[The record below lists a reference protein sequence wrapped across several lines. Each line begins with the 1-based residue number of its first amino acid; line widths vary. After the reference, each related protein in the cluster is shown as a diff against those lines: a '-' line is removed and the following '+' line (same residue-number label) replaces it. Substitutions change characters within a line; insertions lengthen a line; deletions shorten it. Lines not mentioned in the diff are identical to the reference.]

1 MPTIT
6 NDTAGPWDFS
16 ALDTEQVTDSPS
28 GNSSVAVETNTSF
41 TQPQWD
47 FSVIDSTQPAPSETA
62 AQNLNYSGRYSQQQI
77 IEARQNADRLG
88 ASFDDTLQH
97 SAVAAQQAGAITP
110 QDLQGFSPEFVAA
123 LANNGKTVFA
133 AREDL
138 PLFNRIATGLFRLSY
153 PHILSNA
160 LFDQGSPDARA
171 ATQAQGQAEAQMW
184 QTRYSELERAGIR
197 LREGA
202 DQVEDAMRG
211 LIIGATEGWAAGIR
225 KDIESNP
232 RLAYVED
239 NSNTLDYIENIGKN
253 VRSGLEVKRQTRP
266 AMLPEA
272 ESAAQRY
279 LENVVAL
286 APQIGVQ
293 VASAFVSPHLG
304 MAIMGA
310 QIGGGTYLNLTDQ
323 GIDPDT
329 ALAAS
334 IGNALAQAPLERLG
348 LEKAMAVFKTSGV
361 WNTIKAIGGSAVI
374 EGITEWMQTYP
385 EAVAEIWAQTTQQ
398 GGDFEQGY
406 KTFVNRLG
414 EITLQGMYEGA
425 LALPYGGLFGGMGML
440 KNGRGQFP
448 SQLSPELQ
456 QFFTQELAQAQA
468 YAQRQALT
476 DALNTAA
483 QSIDSM
489 TTMRQGPQAVAE
501 MLDEVIPP
509 ALQQTWIGADD
520 AVTLYQEAQEKGEAE
535 AAAVLDTL
543 GTNAEGLQQAAEQGA
558 PLPVATA
565 KLLTHMSGDTRARA
579 MAALRAT
586 ADGVSGAEAAN
597 YNPMERARDAMQRV
611 LDGPHGGDDSDPPAT
626 GTAAALA
633 EASSAQKIRADVE
646 REVTRIT
653 QEIEAA
659 GFPRHVAQTNAAL
672 HQQQALAM
680 KAAYGVDPV
689 AILQRRTVT
698 RVLADHAQQPRQ
710 DALFHAMYAAKDADM
725 TSFFSR
731 VQAEGPQA
739 KKSYFAFS
747 VPGELEGVPF
757 RIPSDTALHQA
768 KRHSDITPQ
777 DNAVLPHI
785 FQNLTAENTAQV
797 NRQGVYGRQYIGTAE
812 VNGAHYGVAFE
823 VNKKGEVYVTTLFKD
838 KPKRLEDW
846 LNKEQKRASIVP
858 EASSAE
864 RHQKPGVGYG
874 KPSSAKTLRQML
886 AEVNSR
892 EMHQQEQSG
901 PLGSVSLSPQSAA
914 VSIFDGA
921 NLSTIPHESAHI
933 FLDDLMRIAA
943 DDGSIALAELQRA
956 VAVNLKGETTET
968 ARQVQALLAQM
979 HKAIPQDRLT
989 ALHTL
994 AADLRAQA
1002 QEGRAEAKRLDEE
1015 ATTLKLQ
1022 DQEQGI
1028 EDTGQITE
1036 WKQSRAKQYQA
1047 ESRAA
1052 ALRRAERSVRQS
1064 IKHLHGLD
1072 QARADIRTLRQ
1083 WAGVAPE
1090 GDLAP
1095 GSEEYVKFHEAV
1107 ARGFEQYL
1115 MEGKAP
1121 SKKLDG
1127 VFSRLRAWLLEIYK
1141 EARDALGLPISDDV
1155 RRVFDRMIA
1164 TDQQMKQSRHLQN
1177 TLAAERG
1184 FAANHAESF
1193 DEWEELAEM
1202 LNQAEREVQ
1211 ATADRATL
1219 RQRNKRFKEYY
1230 ADALESLNASP
1241 FWQMVD
1247 SVAAR
1252 TRSADGR
1259 STGGLTRE
1267 SVVHFIGAER
1277 TAELSKARP
1286 GIINAQGGG
1295 IHADIAAMEHG
1306 FEDADTLLHDLYDA
1320 LVMRRESKKSL
1331 ARSLAEQQ
1339 LQADDSLN
1347 DAELMA
1353 LSAEKYAAYLDRV
1366 DETVLRIAARKG
1378 YRTVEEQDRFIRN
1391 SITPRTRIQAMAA
1404 DHLRHTPLRDITP
1417 ERYQAMLDNALR
1429 DRSKALVDGDVMG
1442 AVRAVENARMANEL
1456 IWGSRAQ
1463 LARRDRLLKLAAETA
1478 AAKPGT
1484 YPTVHREAIR
1494 KLLNQY
1500 DLAHMRGQSDAEY
1513 RHARL
1518 RDLVGQT
1525 MQDDVVEVLPSFANW
1540 LLDGTNPNTG
1550 NPLPG
1555 GRQSWRDLTPAQL
1568 YDVENLLA
1576 YLRKTGYNA
1585 RTDAK
1590 NSEAAKVE
1598 LLATQAGR
1606 NMLTLPE
1613 MPTAPA
1619 DSLRGKAQESARGL
1633 YAAIDSLRW
1642 QLRKADAFSSVMG
1655 DGEIGPMEDALL
1667 NKILTGEQRARDRI
1681 EHINTIMAP
1690 HLVHLAQSVQQW
1702 EAQYGKNLM
1711 LKDAE
1716 GNIVQLPA
1724 SMQKAYSRKTWT
1736 ADMVIALALNTGNA
1750 SNMARITSGYEDMD
1764 YEMLAPLLGDQV
1776 AARIMSSKFDIN
1788 FRPQGNRPGLLSLRD
1803 WQAIQGIWDAL
1814 GTQWADT
1821 QATHERMFGFKPQG
1835 VEHLPLTITDP
1846 TTGQAVTLPG
1856 GYYPV
1861 RYDPRVSDRV
1871 AQWGEQEDILSRNES
1886 MFAVPTAKRGH
1897 TQARAEKA
1905 VGHPLRFDTGI
1916 IMEHINDAVRF
1927 IELGEITRQADRV
1940 TQHPAFRAAYTAAF
1954 GKKDYDAIRPNLR
1967 GLVRQEPAP
1976 RSDWVVSTANMMR
1989 KYLVPWGLAWN
2000 LKVAALQFTAV
2011 YPAMGDLGSR
2021 YVLRGMAHMAR
2032 HGMGALRQIWDV
2044 SPYMKSRL
2052 NNIDQDLQR
2061 NIANFNPS
2069 KRPASVSIGGKEI
2082 SWEDMVNAGM
2092 LPIVAVDAAA
2102 TAAVWMGAYSKKLAQ
2117 LQDSAVKYGVNTDS
2131 EFHQQAVDFA
2141 DSMVKQSNPDYDPS
2155 SRSGFLRA
2163 QNSYRLVNNF
2173 SSAITLFAARHKYMY
2188 TARSK
2193 GKASLG
2199 RLARFEMYDTIL
2211 PAVSMFMFLALVRG
2225 YVGSDKDDK
2234 KDVAEL
2240 FTASMVDFAGMRFP
2254 IFGQAAG
2261 DALMGLM
2268 GFNEGGQRVS
2278 GLRTALDMPFQLGQ
2292 AVTNRSGRAMWQGVK
2307 NGDQAKALVYG
2318 AADIASFIARVPA
2331 SKLARNAERGYDQ
2344 WQRGQGTALSV
2355 AFPRPGK

>member
-1 MPTIT
+1 MANVI
-6 NDTAGPWDFS
+6 NDTADPWDFS
-16 ALDTEQVTDSPS
+16 VLDSTETPSTAETPPTVTSIDNQAVPS
-28 GNSSVAVETNTSF
+28 QSL
-41 TQPQWD
+41 WD
-47 FSVIDSTQPAPSETA
+47 FSVLDNKPPSPAETA
-62 AQNLNYSGRYSQQQI
+62 AQNLNYTGRYSQQQI
-77 IEARQNADRLG
+77 TEARQNAQRLG
-88 ASFDDTLQH
+88 APFEDTLQH
-97 SAVAAQQAGAITP
+97 SAVAAQQAGAFTP
-110 QDLQGFSPEFVAA
+110 QDLQEYSPRLMDS

-138 PLFNRIATGLFRLSY
+138 PALNMLAKVLDQSEWPY
-153 PHILSNA
+153 QQPHPDDPAPIIPV
-160 LFDQGSPDARA
+160 SPD
-171 ATQAQGQAEAQMW
+171 GQPQMW
-184 QTRYSELERAGIR
+184 ETRYSGTQRTGIR
-197 LREGA
+197 LAEGL
-202 DQVEDAMRG
+202 DQISDSMRG
-211 LIIGATEGWAAGIR
+211 LLMGATEGWAAGIR
-225 KDIESNP
+225 KDIASNP
-232 RLAYVED
+232 RLADVED
-239 NSNTLDYIENIGKN
+239 NSKILDYIENIGAN
-253 VRSGLEVKRQTRP
+253 VRKGLEAERQARP
-266 AMLPEA
+266 ALLPEA
-272 ESAAQRY
+272 QDAATRY
-279 LENVVAL
+279 FENVVTL

-293 VASAFVSPHLG
+293 VASAFVNPAVG
-304 MAIMGA
+304 MALMGA
-310 QIGGGTYLNLTDQ
+310 QIGGGTYVNLTDQ

-329 ALAAS
+329 ALTAA

-348 LEKAMAVFKTSGV
+348 LERAMAVFKTSGV
-361 WNTIKAIGGSAVI
+361 WNTIKAIGGSAII
-374 EGITEWMQTYP
+374 EGITEWMQAYP

-425 LALPYGGLFGGMGML
+425 LALPYGGLFGGMGMI
-440 KNGRGQFP
+440 KHGRQQAAP
-448 SQLSPELQ
+448 QLAPELQ

-476 DALNTAA
+476 DALSTAA
-483 QSIDSM
+483 QNIDGM
-489 TTMRQGPQAVAE
+489 ATMRQGPQAVAE

-520 AVTLYQEAQEKGEAE
+520 AVTLYQEAQERGEAE

-543 GTNAEGLQQAAEQGA
+543 GTDADGLQQAAEQGA
-558 PLPVATA
+558 PLPVSTA
-565 KLLTHMSGDTRARA
+565 KLLTHTSGDTRASA

-586 ADGVSGAEAAN
+586 ADGVSGTEAAN
-597 YNPMERARDAMQRV
+597 YNPADRAREAMQRV
-611 LDGPHGGDDSDPPAT
+611 LSDEGESPAT

-633 EASSAQKIRADVE
+633 EARSAQKIRADVD
-646 REVTRIT
+646 REITRIT
-653 QEIEAA
+653 HEIEAT
-659 GFPRHVAQTNAAL
+659 GFPRHVAEANAAL
-672 HQQQALAM
+672 HQQRVLAM
-680 KAAYGVDPV
+680 RAAYGDPAVDSLKR
-689 AILQRRTVT
+689 ISFTK
-698 RVLADHAQQPRQ
+698 VLPGQAQPRQ

-725 TSFFSR
+725 ATFFSR
-731 VQAEGPQA
+731 VQAEGPQG

-768 KRHSDITPQ
+768 KRHNNITPQ
-777 DNAVLPHI
+777 DNAALPHI
-785 FQNLTAENTAQV
+785 FQNLTAENTALSEK
-797 NRQGVYGRQYIGTAE
+797 QGIYGQQYIGTAE
-812 VNGAHYGVAFE
+812 INGVNYGVGFE

-838 KPKRLEDW
+838 TPKRLQDW

-858 EASSAE
+858 EASSTE
-864 RHQKPGVGYG
+864 RHQKPGVDYG

-886 AEVNSR
+886 ADVNSGNL
-892 EMHQQEQSG
+892 QQMEQAG

-921 NLSTIPHESAHI
+921 NPSTIPHESAHI

-956 VAVNLKGETTET
+956 VAVTLKGEKAET
-968 ARQVQALLAQM
+968 SQQVNTLLTQVQ
-979 HKAIPQDRLT
+979 KAAPQDRLT

-1002 QEGRAEAKRLDEE
+1002 QETRTESKRLDEE
-1015 ATTLKLQ
+1015 ATTLQQQ

-1028 EDTGQITE
+1028 EDTGQITQ
-1036 WKQSRAKQYQA
+1036 WKQSRMQQYQA
-1047 ESRAA
+1047 DARAA
-1052 ALRRAERSVRQS
+1052 ALSRIERSVRQS

-1072 QARADIRTLRQ
+1072 QARADVQTLRQ
-1083 WAGVAPE
+1083 WAEVSLE
-1090 GDLAP
+1090 GELAP
-1095 GSEEYVKFHEAV
+1095 GSEDYTKFHEAV

-1127 VFSRLRAWLLEIYK
+1127 VFGRLRAWLLEVYK
-1141 EARDALGLPISDDV
+1141 NARDVLGLPISDDV
-1155 RRVFDRMIA
+1155 RRVFDRMLA
-1164 TDQQMKQSRHLQN
+1164 TDQQMKQSRQLQN
-1177 TLAAERG
+1177 TLAAERD
-1184 FAANHAESF
+1184 FAAKHAESF
-1193 DEWEELAEM
+1193 EEWEELAEM
-1202 LNQAEREVQ
+1202 LSQAEREVQ

-1219 RQRNKRFKEYY
+1219 RNRNKRFKEYY

-1241 FWQMVD
+1241 FWQMVE
-1247 SVAAR
+1247 SVSAR
-1252 TRSADGR
+1252 TRTPDGI

-1267 SVVHFIGAER
+1267 SVAHFIGAER
-1277 TAELSKARP
+1277 AAELSKSRP

-1306 FEDADTLLHDLYDA
+1306 FDDADTMLNDLYDA

-1331 ARSLAEQQ
+1331 ATSLAEQQ

-1347 DAELMA
+1347 EAELMSM
-1353 LSAEKYAAYLDRV
+1353 SAESYAAYLDKV
-1366 DETVLRIAARKG
+1366 DETTLRIAAKKG
-1378 YRTVEEQDRFIRN
+1378 YRTVEEQDRFARN
-1391 SITPRTRIQAMAA
+1391 NITPRNRIQAMAA
-1404 DHLRHTPLRDITP
+1404 NHLGHTPLRDITP
-1417 ERYQAMLDNALR
+1417 ERYQAMLDKALR
-1429 DRSKALVDGDVMG
+1429 DRSKALIDGDVMG
-1442 AVRAVENARMANEL
+1442 AVRAVENARLANEL
-1456 IWGSRAQ
+1456 IWASRAQ
-1463 LARRDRLLKLAAETA
+1463 LARRDALLKLAAETA

-1484 YPTVHREAIR
+1484 FPTVHREAMR
-1494 KLLNQY
+1494 KLLDQY
-1500 DLAHMRGQSDAEY
+1500 GLAHMRGLPEAEY
-1513 RHARL
+1513 RNSGL
-1518 RDLVGQT
+1518 RDLVNQT
-1525 MQDDVVEVLPSFANW
+1525 MQEDVVDVLPSFANW

-1550 NPLPG
+1550 NALPG
-1555 GRQSWRDLTPAQL
+1555 GHQSWRDLTPSQL
-1568 YDVENLLA
+1568 YDVENLLG

-1633 YAAIDSLRW
+1633 YATIDSIRW
-1642 QLRKADAFSSVMG
+1642 ELRKADAFVNLMG
-1655 DGEIGPMEDALL
+1655 DGQAGPMEDALL

-1681 EHINTIMAP
+1681 EHINTLMAP
-1690 HLVHLAQSVQQW
+1690 HLVHLAQSVKQW
-1702 EAQYGKNLM
+1702 EAQHGKNLM
-1711 LKDAE
+1711 LKDAQ
-1716 GNIVQLPA
+1716 GNLVQLPA

-1750 SNMARITSGYEDMD
+1750 SNMARITSGYPDMT
-1764 YEMLAPLLGDQV
+1764 YEMLAPLLGDQM

-1788 FRPQGNRPGLLSLRD
+1788 FRPQGNKPGLLSLRD

-1821 QATHERMFGFKPQG
+1821 QATHDRMFGFKPQG

-1846 TTGQAVTLPG
+1846 ATGQAVALPG

-1861 RYDPRVSDRV
+1861 RYDPKVSDRV

-1905 VGHPLRFDTGI
+1905 AGHPLRFDTGI

-1927 IELGEITRQADRV
+1927 IELGEITRQADKV
-1940 TQHPAFRAAYTAAF
+1940 TQHPAFRSAYTAAF
-1954 GKKDYDAIRPNLR
+1954 GRKDYDAIRPNLR

-2011 YPAMGDLGSR
+2011 YPAMGDLGAQH
-2021 YVLRGMAHMAR
+2021 VLRGMAHMTR

-2044 SPYMKSRL
+2044 SPYMKSRM

-2069 KRPASVSIGGKEI
+2069 KRPSSVSIGGKEF

-2102 TAAVWMGAYSKKLAQ
+2102 TAAVWMGAYNKKLAQ
-2117 LQDSAVKYGVNTDS
+2117 LQGSATKYGVNTDS
-2131 EFHQQAVDFA
+2131 DFHQQAVDFA
-2141 DSMVKQSNPDYDPS
+2141 DSMVKQSNPDFDPS

-2163 QNSYRLVNNF
+2163 QNAYRLVNNF
-2173 SSAITLFAARHKYMY
+2173 SSAVTLFAARHKYMY

-2193 GKASLG
+2193 GKVSLA

-2234 KDVAEL
+2234 KDMAEL
-2240 FTASMVDFAGMRFP
+2240 LTASMVDFAGMRVP

-2261 DALMGLM
+2261 DGLMGLM
-2268 GFNEGGQRVS
+2268 GFNEGGMRTS
-2278 GLRTALDMPFQLGQ
+2278 GLRTALDMPFQLSQ
-2292 AVTNRSGRAMWQGVK
+2292 AVTNRTGRAMWQGVK
-2307 NGDQAKALVYG
+2307 NADQAKNLIYG
-2318 AADIASFIARVPA
+2318 AADIASFIARVPV
-2331 SKLARNAERGYDQ
+2331 SKLVRAGERGYDQ
-2344 WQRGQGTALSV
+2344 MQRGQGTPLSILI
-2355 AFPRPGK
+2355 PRPGK